1 VTWSFLSW
9 SPDDSAGAVYDVTV
23 PGAWEELVDFY
34 AGGAGS
40 RSLERIVAIAR
51 EHGVRSVVVE
61 QRHLDHDWRSEHA
74 AFHGRLFRRHPSV
87 CHRWHLFTDD
97 VPADLSR
104 LRPEAYRG
112 YVVLRPLPS
121 TPVGRTMIAPPPG
134 LEGAVRCE
142 ATERVSL
149 FGTPLWITAMPFLSQ
164 DAEYLRC
171 AHATL
176 WMVLRHAH
184 LAHGLPRRLTAE
196 VHDAALGGVI
206 VGRQVPSEGLSVQQ
220 MLEGATRL
228 GLSPGLMH
236 LPTSPEE
243 DAAADAVVER
253 AEAGPGRRADPQ
265 TGRLSLRA
273 VLCRYVNSQLPPI
286 VISARHAWVVVAYRR
301 DPAND
306 RRVTLWR
313 HDDARGPY
321 IEVADPFHEPEE
333 AHRPWQTAILP
344 LLPTIYVTAERAEA
358 AGRLWF
364 AGYLRRADEDEPVA
378 HASVAGELTFRTYVV
393 RSDAFLEGLTARGV
407 DPALADLYRL
417 AAVPEHLWVVEA
429 VDRAARRLGRPD
441 VVGEALI
448 DATASTHH
456 EPLQEGL
463 VALHGGRLAHRIGPD
478 HGTRRDLRLADPG
491 HYRTGRPGSPGRR

>member
-1 VTWSFLSW
+1 MTWPFLAW

-23 PGAWEELVDFY
+23 PGTWDELVEFY

-40 RSLERIVAIAR
+40 RPLERVVEIAR

-61 QRHLDHDWRSEHA
+61 QRYLDPDWRSEHG

-97 VPADLSR
+97 VPADLSE

-121 TPVGRTMIAPPPG
+121 TPVGRTMIAPPAG
-134 LEGAVRCE
+134 LEGAIRCE

-220 MLEGATRL
+220 MLSGATRL

-236 LPTSPEE
+236 LPATRRGGRRGRRGRGARRRRPRGARRPAGR
-243 DAAADAVVER
+243 AALAAGGAVPLRQQPAPAAGDLVEPRLGGRRLPPRPRRRASRDAVAPRRRPR
-253 AEAGPGRRADPQ
+253 AVPRGRRP
-265 TGRLSLRA
+265 
-273 VLCRYVNSQLPPI
+273 
-286 VISARHAWVVVAYRR
+286 
-301 DPAND
+301 
-306 RRVTLWR
+306 
-313 HDDARGPY
+313 
-321 IEVADPFHEPEE
+321 
-333 AHRPWQTAILP
+333 
-344 LLPTIYVTAERAEA
+344 
-358 AGRLWF
+358 
-364 AGYLRRADEDEPVA
+364 LRRA
-378 HASVAGELTFRTYVV
+378 
-393 RSDAFLEGLTARGV
+393 RGR
-407 DPALADLYRL
+407 PPPLADRDPP
-417 AAVPEHLWVVEA
+417 A
-429 VDRAARRLGRPD
+429 AARR
-441 VVGEALI
+441 
-448 DATASTHH
+448 ST
-456 EPLQEGL
+456 
-463 VALHGGRLAHRIGPD
+463 
-478 HGTRRDLRLADPG
+478 
-491 HYRTGRPGSPGRR
+491 